1 MDTYLEEKKMSIWQ
15 YLASMSHVGVKLDP
29 QIIIFTARRLQWCIT
44 IIGLNMMWKSHENL
58 EHDIVLAYLGMA
70 VFVPTEKA
78 LGTYTIKILFG
89 VHEFGY
95 W

>member
-1 MDTYLEEKKMSIWQ
+1 MDTYLEEKKMNIWQ
-15 YLASMSHVGVKLDP
+15 YLASMSHIGVKLDP
-29 QIIIFTARRLQWCIT
+29 QIIIFTARRLQRCIT
-44 IIGLNMMWKSHENL
+44 IIGLNMMWKLHENL

-78 LGTYTIKILFG
+78 LGAYTIKILFG